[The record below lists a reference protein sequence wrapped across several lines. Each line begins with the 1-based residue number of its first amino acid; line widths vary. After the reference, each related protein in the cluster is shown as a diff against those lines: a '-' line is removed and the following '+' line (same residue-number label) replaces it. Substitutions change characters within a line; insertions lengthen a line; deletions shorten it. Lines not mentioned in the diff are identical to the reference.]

1 MANQVLDWLRTAGAH
16 NLKQTGVDNYKS
28 TCPDCDPTGQWQQC
42 FAINTRTGLYVCYRE
57 SCGARGHLKQ
67 LLADYLGYTW
77 AEAKT
82 AVASVLDWEEVKE
95 EDLAIP
101 AFKDRHRKPEAERSL
116 EMEAQ
121 IGLYKFMPQYMVDR
135 GFSKEIL
142 RRFEIGYDFDKKRV
156 VFPVRAANGPL
167 LGFSTRSTRED
178 DFPKYLH
185 LDFRKSTTLYGESYG
200 GGAGLASQSVG
211 LVVGE
216 GNADALALQ
225 QLLPGDEY
233 KAVATLGARVSDVQ
247 VRSMY
252 KYPRVYL
259 CFDKDLEGWKAR
271 ARVGNALREMG
282 HRGVYCL
289 EFPDFPHQKDPGDIV
304 KLLQQYPRQVRH
316 RVRPFTGAEP
326 ECSVWRLTREKR
338 Q

>member
-1 MANQVLDWLRTAGAH
+1 MANQVLEWLEAAGGRRIR
-16 NLKQTGVDNYKS
+16 KTGIDNAKS
-28 TCPDCDPTGQWQQC
+28 TCPECDSSAQFSQC

-101 AFKDRHRKPEAERSL
+101 TFKDRHRKPEAERSA

-135 GFSKEIL
+135 GFSREIL

-167 LGFSTRSTRED
+167 LGFSTRATRED

-185 LDFRKSTTLYGESYG
+185 LDFRKSTTLYGESYAPKG
-200 GGAGLASQSVG
+200 HP

-225 QLLPGDEY
+225 QLLGSEY

-247 VRSMY
+247 VRAMY
-252 KYPRVYL
+252 KYPEVYL

-326 ECSVWRLTREKR
+326 ECSVWRLNREKR